1 MKFTIG
7 IKPTVLTGS
16 GTTKAA
22 KERVRDSIYRGCFC
36 CSSAFGSAYVDS
48 IGRDPKYVYGYNIEV
63 YKRGKHRHN
72 KHYIVYKY
80 AFPIEMFKLLNV
92 EISQGPRTFKIT
104 RKK

>member
-7 IKPTVLTGS
+7 IRPTVFTGY
-16 GTTKAA
+16 GTTKDA
-22 KERVRDSIYRGCFC
+22 KRIVRDSINGCFC
-36 CSSAFGSAYVDS
+36 CSSVFGSAYIDN
-48 IGRDPKYVYGYNIEV
+48 IGRDPKYVYGYNIEI

-80 AFPIEMFKLLNV
+80 AFPIEIFKLLNI
-92 EISQGPRTFKIT
+92 EISQGSRTFKIT

>member
-7 IKPTVLTGS
+7 IKPTIITGW

-22 KERVRDSIYRGCFC
+22 KQKVRESASQCFC
-36 CSSAFGSAYVDS
+36 YST
-48 IGRDPKYVYGYNIEV
+48 IGNGYMNTKYVYGYNIEI

-72 KHYIVYKY
+72 KHYVIYKY
-80 AFPIEMFKLLNV
+80 TFPKEIFNLLNI
-92 EISQGPRTFKIT
+92 EISQGSRTFKII